1 MLVAVLHV
9 TFRIAISLTSNITE
23 WIFKSGDVA
32 DQKKAQLS
40 NTAIF
45 KSTAADGKSKFSW
58 FHIPLKILE
67 KKLSQQTWKCYSLWH
82 ARQKISFKI
91 TENWNRLLNEYRV

>member
-23 WIFKSGDVA
+23 WIFKSADVA

-67 KKLSQQTWKCYSLWH
+67 KNFLSKL
-82 ARQKISFKI
+82 
-91 TENWNRLLNEYRV
+91 ENVIRCGMQGKR